1 MSDEHSTAFDV
12 RAHNTGTRRA
22 RKIMYYT
29 RLRTALH
36 SSCSSNGDA
45 YQPPPVKVQE
55 TFS

>member
-45 YQPPPVKVQE
+45 Y
-55 TFS
+55 